1 MMKTDLLNL
10 LRRRPLT
17 VNALCESLGVTRNAV
32 NVQLRQLEAEGL
44 VRRARAPVR
53 NGPGKPANLYESA
66 PGSEDVSSSAY
77 QVVLAALLGEIGS
90 RLPAARL
97 SDILEQTG
105 RALARKAG
113 LKPTAGF
120 DEALRAALAAVER
133 LGASTEV
140 VEQPGGVAV
149 RNYSC
154 PIASAV
160 RTEPCVCRALAAFF
174 SEATGQPAVEQCLRG
189 ERLICQYLVQR
200 PGQRHTQGEV
210 SPLNTGF

>member
-1 MMKTDLLNL
+1 MHLTMMKTDLLNL
-10 LRRRPLT
+10 LRRQPLT

-44 VRRARAPVR
+44 VRRAHTPVR
-53 NGPGKPANLYESA
+53 NGPGKPANLYEAA

-77 QVVLAALLGEIGS
+77 QAVLTALLGELGA
-90 RLPAARL
+90 RLPAAKL
-97 SDILEQTG
+97 ADILEQTG
-105 RALARKAG
+105 RQLARDAG
-113 LKPTAGF
+113 LNPTAGF

-140 VEQPGGVAV
+140 VEQPGGVLV

-154 PIASAV
+154 PVASAV
-160 RTEPCVCRALAAFF
+160 RTEPCVCRALAVFF

-200 PGQRHTQGEV
+200 PAKRARRAKSV
-210 SPLNTGF
+210 P

>member
-1 MMKTDLLNL
+1 
-10 LRRRPLT
+10 
-17 VNALCESLGVTRNAV
+17 V

-44 VRRARAPVR
+44 VCRARVPAR
-53 NGPGKPANLYESA
+53 NGPGKPANLYEAA

-77 QVVLAALLGEIGS
+77 QGVLAALLGELES
-90 RLPAARL
+90 RLPAAKL

-113 LKPTAGF
+113 LNPTAGF
-120 DEALRAALAAVER
+120 DEALRAVLAAAER

-140 VEQPGGVAV
+140 VEQPGGVVV
-149 RNYSC
+149 RNYSY
-154 PIASAV
+154 PVASAV

-174 SEATGQPAVEQCLRG
+174 SEVTGQPAVEQCLRG

-200 PGQRHTQGEV
+200 PAKGARRARPV
-210 SPLNTGF
+210 A

>member
-1 MMKTDLLNL
+1 MMKSDLLNL
-10 LRRRPLT
+10 LRRQPLT

-32 NVQLRQLEAEGL
+32 NVQLRQLQAEGL
-44 VRRARAPVR
+44 VRRARTPVR
-53 NGPGKPANLYESA
+53 NGPGKPANLYEAA

-77 QVVLAALLGEIGS
+77 QVVLAAVLGELGA
-90 RLPAARL
+90 RLPAAKL

-105 RALARKAG
+105 RRLAREAK
-113 LKPTAGF
+113 LNPTAGF
-120 DEALRAALAAVER
+120 DKALRAALAAVER

-140 VEQPGGVAV
+140 VKQPGGVLV

-154 PIASAV
+154 PVASAV

-174 SEATGQPAVEQCLRG
+174 CEATGQPAVEQCLRG

-200 PGQRHTQGEV
+200 PAKGTRRARSV
-210 SPLNTGF
+210 P